1 MSASGNLD
9 AFLEANDLL
18 WLGSAGTGGFQAG
31 AEGLQGDAGGF
42 QAGAGGFQGGARGL
56 QARQATGVSNEVLDL
71 EATALA
77 DNFTILDVESS
88 DEN

>member
-42 QAGAGGFQGGARGL
+42 QAGPGGFQGGARGL

-77 DNFTILDVESS
+77 ENFTILDVESS

>member
-9 AFLEANDLL
+9 AFLEANNLL
-18 WLGSAGTGGFQAG
+18 WLGSVGTGGFQGEAR
-31 AEGLQGDAGGF
+31 GF
-42 QAGAGGFQGGARGL
+42 QAGAGGFQAGTRGL

-77 DNFTILDVESS
+77 ENFTILDVESS

>member
-9 AFLEANDLL
+9 AFLEANNLL
-18 WLGSAGTGGFQAG
+18 WLGTGGFQGEARG
-31 AEGLQGDAGGF
+31 FQGDAGGF

>member
-42 QAGAGGFQGGARGL
+42 QGGARGL

-77 DNFTILDVESS
+77 ENFTILDVESS